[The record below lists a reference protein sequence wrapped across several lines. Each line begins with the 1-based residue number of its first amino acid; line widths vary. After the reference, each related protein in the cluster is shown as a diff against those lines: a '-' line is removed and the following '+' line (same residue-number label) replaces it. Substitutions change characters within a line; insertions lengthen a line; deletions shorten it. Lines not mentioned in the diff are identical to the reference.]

1 MTHGELAS
9 DTVAAIQAGTRM
21 SLVRRPK
28 SKLPPGFPRGELMCE
43 NFDGTRVY
51 SFDPVRVLKWLHKTG
66 LLTDV
71 MTTPNAQIERRACA
85 SAPMKG
91 STPTEGKT

>member
-1 MTHGELAS
+1 MTHSELAS

-21 SLVRRPK
+21 SLMRRPK

-51 SFDPVRVLKWLHKTG
+51 SFDPARVLQWLHKTG
-66 LLTDV
+66 LLADA
-71 MTTPNAQIERRACA
+71 MTTPNAPDQAREA
-85 SAPMKG
+85 SPATVGCGPQE
-91 STPTEGKT
+91 PTK

>member
-71 MTTPNAQIERRACA
+71 MTTPNAEGSGGRAVRSPAGLCNTGA
-85 SAPMKG
+85 TK
-91 STPTEGKT
+91 

>member
-1 MTHGELAS
+1 MTPGELAN
-9 DTVAAIQAGTRM
+9 DTIAAIQAGTRM

-51 SFDPVRVLKWLHKTG
+51 SFDPLRVLKWLHKTG
-66 LLTDV
+66 LLAPV
-71 MTTPNAQIERRACA
+71 MTAPNAPDQARRQA
-85 SAPMKG
+85 SPA
-91 STPTEGKT
+91 STATKD